1 MSKYTRN
8 KGRQFEFWC
17 REVIENVLGLS
28 NGDIN
33 VRSKS
38 AAGCDLWVKEGSRAQ
53 FPYCVEAKN
62 RKRLNLFEAFR
73 QAQMNTYD
81 GYLPVVFCH
90 RDKHYLAVEDLLTF
104 LAKLDVLHDLL
115 GDKWME
121 EVEGRINK
129 AKDSIPSIQEARLE
143 HSDIRKRRKGG
154 SQ

>member
-17 REVIENVLGLS
+17 REVIGSVLGLS
-28 NGDIN
+28 SEDVN

-38 AAGCDLWVKEGSRAQ
+38 ASGCDLWVRESDKAR

-73 QAQMNTYD
+73 QAQINTYD

-90 RDKHYLAVEDLLTF
+90 RDKYYLAVEDLFTF
-104 LAKLDVLHDLL
+104 LAKVDILHEVL
-115 GDKWME
+115 GDTWME
-121 EVEGRINK
+121 EVEARIRRAK
-129 AKDSIPSIQEARLE
+129 AFIPSIQEARL
-143 HSDIRKRRKGG
+143 DKRKGG
-154 SQ
+154 DE